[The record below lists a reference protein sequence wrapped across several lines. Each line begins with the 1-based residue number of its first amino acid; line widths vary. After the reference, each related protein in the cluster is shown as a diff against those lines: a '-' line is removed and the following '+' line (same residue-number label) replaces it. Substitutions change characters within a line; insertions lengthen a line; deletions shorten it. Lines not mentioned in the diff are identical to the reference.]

1 VFFLRK
7 NVRYLT
13 HGAILA
19 AAYAALAHLQNLLLP
34 GSASMAIQFRVAE
47 ALCVLA
53 FLTPAAVP
61 GLTVGCFLFN
71 VTSGAALPMDFL
83 VGSFAT
89 FLATGCMWKLR
100 RFPWLGAMM
109 PALWNAL
116 LVGWELAVCIGGGF
130 WINALYVAI
139 GEVAVLYVL
148 GMPLYHAVKKH
159 GRLFLTKN

>member
-1 VFFLRK
+1 M
-7 NVRYLT
+7 
-13 HGAILA
+13 A
-19 AAYAALAHLQNLLLP
+19 AAYVALVHLQNLLLP

-53 FLTPAAVP
+53 FVTPAAVP
-61 GLTVGCFLFN
+61 GLTVGCLLFN

-83 VGSFAT
+83 VGTLASF
-89 FLATGCMWKLR
+89 LSVGSMWKLR
-100 RFPWLGAMM
+100 RVPWLGIWM

-139 GEVAVLYVL
+139 GEATVLILL
-148 GMPLYHAVKKH
+148 GMPLYRAIKKH
-159 GRLFLTKN
+159 SRLLLTDK

>member
-1 VFFLRK
+1 MRK

-116 LVGWELAVCIGGGF
+116 LVGWELEIYIGGGF
-130 WINALYVAI
+130 WLNGACVAI
-139 GEVAVLYVL
+139 GELGVLLTLGSVLYYAL
-148 GMPLYHAVKKH
+148 RNPKIK
-159 GRLFLTKN
+159 RIFL